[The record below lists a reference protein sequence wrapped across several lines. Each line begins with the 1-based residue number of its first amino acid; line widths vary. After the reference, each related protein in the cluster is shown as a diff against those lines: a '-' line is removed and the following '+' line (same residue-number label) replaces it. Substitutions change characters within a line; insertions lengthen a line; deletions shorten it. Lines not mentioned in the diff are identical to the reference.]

1 MHYPHNPS
9 PETNPLPWVQPRAPS
24 PALSSQALFQ
34 GTLEVL
40 IRHDGQDYRLRI
52 TRQNKLI
59 LTK

>member
-1 MHYPHNPS
+1 MHSPHNPS
-9 PETNPLPWVQPRAPS
+9 PETSPLPCVQRSAPS

-34 GTLEVL
+34 GAPEVV